1 MTTIPARTE
10 LRPARGVEA
19 KKEIGHDWCLFY
31 NAVMGMP
38 ATTMKPLTRMT
49 RKQGDFSKS
58 RDRFGNLGSPPKPK
72 SPPKGR
78 TTPNADAPAVRPYRD
93 NPVANHLAR
102 ASGVKPGLSPWRS
115 PLTLFLFVTIASLPA
130 LDATA
135 ADGPA
140 TPGLIPVE
148 TIPADPAPDAP
159 SASDFEALRKTSP
172 FTRVLSLPET
182 YALRGVAKINNEQ
195 VATLYN
201 RETKKTV
208 VITRDGN
215 NEAGISLVGVTAATQ
230 LDGVTAKISFA
241 GDEAE
246 LKYETSQLY
255 PAPKSQPGAPGQ
267 SGRPPEGEQ
276 RGPSPQDIERYK
288 ALPEEKQAKLR
299 EYIGH
304 VMRNY
309 PNLSREERGNMIRG
323 AMMRLTDGR
332 DLEMPQGQSPG
343 TPGPS
348 PDQGGSSA
356 VRSEGRSEPRGNEG
370 RDGRGGERGDR
381 GERR

>member
-1 MTTIPARTE
+1 
-10 LRPARGVEA
+10 
-19 KKEIGHDWCLFY
+19 
-31 NAVMGMP
+31 
-38 ATTMKPLTRMT
+38 
-49 RKQGDFSKS
+49 
-58 RDRFGNLGSPPKPK
+58 
-72 SPPKGR
+72 
-78 TTPNADAPAVRPYRD
+78 VRPYRH

-102 ASGVKPGLSPWRS
+102 ASGFKLGLLPWHS
-115 PLTLFLFVTIASLPA
+115 PLTPFLAFAFASLA
-130 LDATA
+130 TFASAAEDA
-135 ADGPA
+135 PA
-140 TPGLIPVE
+140 TPGPIPVE
-148 TIPADPAPDAP
+148 TIPSDPAPEAP

-172 FTRVLSLPET
+172 FTRVLSLSET

-215 NEAGISLVGVTAATQ
+215 NEAGISLVGVTGAPQ

-255 PAPKSQPGAPGQ
+255 PAPKGQPGAPGQ
-267 SGRPPEGEQ
+267 PGRPPEGEQ

-304 VMRNY
+304 VMKNY

-332 DLEMPQGQSPG
+332 DLEIPQAPPAGQTPG
-343 TPGPS
+343 TPGQPQTQTS
-348 PDQGGSSA
+348 SGATRIEARPESRGGD
-356 VRSEGRSEPRGNEG
+356 G
-370 RDGRGGERGDR
+370 RDGRGGGDR
-381 GERR
+381 R

>member
-1 MTTIPARTE
+1 MGIPA
-10 LRPARGVEA
+10 
-19 KKEIGHDWCLFY
+19 K
-31 NAVMGMP
+31 
-38 ATTMKPLTRMT
+38 TMKPV
-49 RKQGDFSKS
+49 
-58 RDRFGNLGSPPKPK
+58 
-72 SPPKGR
+72 
-78 TTPNADAPAVRPYRD
+78 TPF
-93 NPVANHLAR
+93 VAFA
-102 ASGVKPGLSPWRS
+102 
-115 PLTLFLFVTIASLPA
+115 FASLAA
-130 LDATA
+130 LDAA
-135 ADGPA
+135 AEDGPA
-140 TPGLIPVE
+140 TPGPIPVE
-148 TIPADPAPDAP
+148 TIPSDPAPDAP
-159 SASDFEALRKTSP
+159 LASDFEALRKTSP

-246 LKYETSQLY
+246 LKYETSQLH

-299 EYIGH
+299 DYIGH
-304 VMRNY
+304 VMKNY

-332 DLEMPQGQSPG
+332 DLEIPQGQAPG
-343 TPGPS
+343 APSQS
-348 PDQGGSSA
+348 PDQGGSGTG
-356 VRSEGRSEPRGNEG
+356 RSGGRSETRGNEG
-370 RDGRGGERGDR
+370 RDGREGGDR
-381 GERR
+381 R